1 MKIPRNASGTS
12 AGATKEPNESGSA
25 SALLGS
31 KASNASEATAD
42 SKQTVLI
49 KPVNSRSVRRA
60 AMPIT
65 PRTKNTYNPPRRDVV
80 HGSTDQAI
88 ESKKSNTKE
97 IARRFPVLMLMV
109 VRNLPKN
116 SARQANT
123 NPRFKAAANA
133 VVVADPS

>member
-1 MKIPRNASGTS
+1 
-12 AGATKEPNESGSA
+12 
-25 SALLGS
+25 
-31 KASNASEATAD
+31 
-42 SKQTVLI
+42 
-49 KPVNSRSVRRA
+49 
-60 AMPIT
+60 
-65 PRTKNTYNPPRRDVV
+65 VV

-133 VVVADPS
+133 VVVGDAVVVVDPY